1 MSELLNIC
9 AAVAPPILMLLIG
22 GFCRR
27 FGWLRVEADAS
38 LSILTI
44 RVLYPCFFFLHLVGY
59 EEDIIPS
66 NFLILV
72 ISGFLSICIGFAVA
86 LGTARMINLKKE
98 LVSTF
103 SFCSGIFNY
112 GFFAFPVAGAIF
124 GSGIIPKIIIFNLG
138 VEIAIWTVGI
148 FLLNSNKFK
157 FQKLF
162 NPPVISIILA
172 VIVREIGGKAVV
184 PDFVLDIVSL
194 LGNCAI
200 PIGLLLIGGSFFDLF
215 KNFQFSKSYKVEL
228 SAIWVRLFIVPALM
242 FLYAW
247 KGFIPNS
254 MSTLQEIL
262 VIQAA
267 MPAGIFAIVIV
278 KTYGADTKTALQAI
292 LATMIG
298 SLLTIPFWLFIGVS
312 FVQN

>member
-1 MSELLNIC
+1 MC
-9 AAVAPPILMLLIG
+9 W
-22 GFCRR
+22 FCCRTWYSKNHK
-27 FGWLRVEADAS
+27 FE
-38 LSILTI
+38 
-44 RVLYPCFFFLHLVGY
+44 
-59 EEDIIPS
+59 
-66 NFLILV
+66 
-72 ISGFLSICIGFAVA
+72 
-86 LGTARMINLKKE
+86 KE

-124 GSGIIPKIIIFNLG
+124 GSEIIPKIIIFNLG

-157 FQKLF
+157 LQKLF
-162 NPPVISIILA
+162 NPPVISIIIA
-172 VIVREIGGKAVV
+172 VLIREIGGKAVV
-184 PDFVLDIVSL
+184 PDFALDIVSL

-200 PIGLLLIGGSFFDLF
+200 PIGLLLIGGNFFDLF

-228 SAIWVRLFIVPALM
+228 SAIWVRLLLVPALM
-242 FLYAW
+242 ILYAW

-298 SLLTIPFWLFIGVS
+298 SFR
-312 FVQN
+312 